1 MRGTADSTTDGSDR
15 TNDRPIATA
24 QGAIEVLRA
33 TSADV
38 DEQLSSIDES
48 AATQAEEAAS
58 TVEAVS
64 ELSATIE
71 EVAATADEV
80 ARQSSDARERAAE
93 GHDAATEAMA
103 VVRSVRETSSDLAAK
118 VRRLEDRIAA
128 IEEAVAGIDD
138 VAEQTNMLA
147 LNASIEAA
155 RADDDSADGF
165 AVVAEEIKGLAAESR
180 EQADAIETSLTEVRT
195 ATDET
200 VDALETT
207 VEEIETGV
215 SSVRT
220 AVERF
225 EAVSDSVDRT
235 AEDVQSVSMA
245 TDDLAASSE
254 QIATTAED
262 VADRAQSIRGNISSI
277 RESRA
282 EQTTMLGEVGDALSG
297 VTTDRDHA
305 RISTGLDGLDD
316 LTGGLI
322 EGGQVVL
329 QYSDVAIADLIAGLV
344 AGAIAT
350 GNAVSVTPPPGLDR
364 ETLDGALAH
373 RDLSLSATLANDRLF
388 VLDAFDTWQ
397 SDTNVFDLGTRS
409 LGAVNRE
416 TDRRREQPLLIVGN
430 IAGEIATLG
439 EEAARAARFENDE
452 GIFEAT
458 DTVLNVVDRGAVAA
472 SVASFYVG
480 AADQAFTLDA
490 SGDRR
495 VLTVETDP
503 TADTPVRGALRTG
516 DRPGSVAVVPR
527 TNDTTP
533 PSA

>member
-1 MRGTADSTTDGSDR
+1 MRGAADSTTGRDR
-15 TNDRPIATA
+15 ANERAIATA

-48 AATQAEEAAS
+48 AATQAQEAEIA
-58 TVEAVS
+58 VEAVS
-64 ELSATIE
+64 ELSATTE

-80 ARQSSDARERAAE
+80 AKRSSAARERAAE

-103 VVRSVRETSSDLAAK
+103 VVRNVRETSSDLAVK
-118 VRRLEDRIAA
+118 VRRLEERIEA

-155 RADDDSADGF
+155 RADDAADGF
-165 AVVAEEIKGLAAESR
+165 AVVADEIKSLASESR
-180 EQADAIETSLTEVRT
+180 EQADTIETSLSEVRT

-200 VDALETT
+200 VAALERT

-225 EAVSDSVDRT
+225 EAVSDSVGRT
-235 AEDVQSVSMA
+235 AADVQSVSTA

-254 QIATTAED
+254 QIATTAAD
-262 VADRAQSIRGNISSI
+262 VADRAGAIQGDIAAI
-277 RESRA
+277 RECRA
-282 EQTTMLGEVGDALSG
+282 EQTTMLGEVSDALST
-297 VTTDRDHA
+297 VTADRHRA
-305 RISTGLDGLDD
+305 RVSTGIDGLDD
-316 LTGGLI
+316 LTGGLV

-329 QYSDVAIADLIAGLV
+329 QYADVAIADLVAGLV
-344 AGAIAT
+344 DGALST
-350 GNAVSVTPPPGLDR
+350 GKAVSLTPPPGLDR
-364 ETLDGALAH
+364 ETLESALAH
-373 RDLSLSATLANDRLF
+373 RDHSLSAALDNDRLF
-388 VLDAFDTWQ
+388 VLDAFDTWR
-397 SDTNVFDLGTRS
+397 SDANVFDLGTQS

-416 TDRRREQPLLIVGN
+416 TDRRRDRPLLIVGN
-430 IAGEIATLG
+430 IAGEIETLG

-458 DTVLNVVDRGAVAA
+458 DTVLNVVDRETVAA
-472 SVASFYVG
+472 TVASFYVG
-480 AADQAFTLDA
+480 AADQVFSLDA
-490 SGDRR
+490 SGDQR
-495 VLTVETDP
+495 VLTVDADP
-503 TADTPVRGALRTG
+503 AVDTPARGVLRTG
-516 DRPGSVAVVPR
+516 DHLGSVAVVPR
-527 TNDTTP
+527 TDDTTP
-533 PSA
+533 PNV